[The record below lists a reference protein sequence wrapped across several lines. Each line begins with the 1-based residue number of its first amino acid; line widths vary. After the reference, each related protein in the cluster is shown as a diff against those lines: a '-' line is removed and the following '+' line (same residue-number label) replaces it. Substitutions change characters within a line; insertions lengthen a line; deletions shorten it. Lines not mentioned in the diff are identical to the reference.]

1 MKGARLILA
10 MAALVSSVSTQAAEP
25 AGALPA
31 GFAPLYGV
39 TVDAVDDVDGVVDAL
54 RHLSRTPTARIVF
67 DEGMG
72 AQYYAAP
79 VEAIRRVA
87 YVMGELVDSST
98 LTEYSAPQVGARA
111 TAYLDVLGEHVDL
124 WEIGNEINGDWTGRT
139 RDVVDKTLAAYDA
152 VRQRGARTALTLY
165 YNEGCA
171 ESPSRAMFA
180 WVEHN
185 LPPRL
190 RNGVDYVFISFYED
204 DCKIAAP
211 DWDTVFQRLGHLF
224 PQAALGFG
232 EVGTRHASP
241 ALCRRL
247 LLVDVPARHGAAL
260 AAAVARHR
268 GGLPGH
274 ADAAASVA
282 RFGHALARGVMPCA
296 VPVPGRGGGVSD
308 STASS
313 SWRVTRMVRV
323 GSAKAVPSASSPS
336 RMARLMRCWMSM

>member
-1 MKGARLILA
+1 
-10 MAALVSSVSTQAAEP
+10 
-25 AGALPA
+25 
-31 GFAPLYGV
+31 
-39 TVDAVDDVDGVVDAL
+39 
-54 RHLSRTPTARIVF
+54 
-67 DEGMG
+67 MG

-180 WVEHN
+180 WVGHN

-211 DWDTVFQRLGHLF
+211 DWDTVFQRIGHLF
-224 PQAALGFG
+224 PQ
-232 EVGTRHASP
+232 
-241 ALCRRL
+241 
-247 LLVDVPARHGAAL
+247 AAL

>member
-152 VRQRGARTALTLY
+152 VRQRGARTALPLD

-232 EVGTRHASP
+232 EVGTRHASRKR
-241 ALCRRL
+241 ALIARYYGLTVHHPRY
-247 LLVDVPARHGAAL
+247 VGGYFWWTFRQDMVPRSRPLWRDIEAAFQ
-260 AAAVARHR
+260 AMPTRPPQ
-268 GGLPGH
+268 LP
-274 ADAAASVA
+274 
-282 RFGHALARGVMPCA
+282 
-296 VPVPGRGGGVSD
+296 D
-308 STASS
+308 S
-313 SWRVTRMVRV
+313 VTR
-323 GSAKAVPSASSPS
+323 
-336 RMARLMRCWMSM
+336 